1 MYILSFLKIIEWFH
15 INFQTRNPSLLNT
28 VWYSSINEKMIEFP
42 LLYKIA
48 AMFWIDNKLIQSD
61 IYVVYRPIY
70 IPPGVTRA
78 LLIFDNDIHLGRNK
92 MTAVFCELLYFL
104 GLSNAQRMTSK
115 CEISWTI
122 VVTSLRLCGFRSA
135 R

>member
-1 MYILSFLKIIEWFH
+1 
-15 INFQTRNPSLLNT
+15 
-28 VWYSSINEKMIEFP
+28 MI
-42 LLYKIA
+42 
-48 AMFWIDNKLIQSD
+48 
-61 IYVVYRPIY
+61 VGYRPIY

-115 CEISWTI
+115 CEIW
-122 VVTSLRLCGFRSA
+122 
-135 R
+135 